1 MWRSPR
7 TGVLGGSFNPVHRD
21 HMELALLAREL
32 CALDEVL
39 FVPNNAPPHRHA
51 PQTAYADRL
60 AMLALAVEPYQSC
73 NFKLSDLESEPKVN
87 HYTYDTLKRLRAQ
100 VGPQHGLFFILGLD
114 SLLYLDEW
122 HKGLQ
127 LTDYAH
133 LVCIARVGYTL
144 SLPEHKEALRAYIEN
159 RALLIGEDTAKM
171 PTEDLS
177 QAVPKKAPADSAQGQ
192 PAGIAQSE
200 QRVQPTQSDITTQY
214 AVNSQPNTPNT
225 PDTAVDAAS
234 EAESAPG
241 LPLSI
246 RSKERWRGE
255 LQEILSAPCG
265 QILVVRR
272 KLHELSSTVLRQTL
286 AQYYISGNDTLLQ
299 SLQGLI
305 DPVVLRYIL
314 SRRLY
319 AP

>member
-21 HMELALLAREL
+21 HIELALLAREL
-32 CALDEVL
+32 CSLDEVL

-60 AMLALAVEPYQSC
+60 AMLTLAVEPYQSC

-87 HYTYDTLKRLRAQ
+87 HYTYDTLKKLRAQ

-127 LTDYAH
+127 LTDFAH

-144 SLPEHKEALRAYIEN
+144 SLPEHKQALRAYIESH
-159 RALLIGEDTAKM
+159 ALLIGEDTAKM
-171 PTEDLS
+171 PAETLS
-177 QAVPKKAPADSAQGQ
+177 QAAPEKAPDGSTQVP
-192 PAGIAQSE
+192 PAGAALRE
-200 QRVQPTQSDITTQY
+200 RRVQLTQNDVTTQY
-214 AVNSQPNTPNT
+214 AVNSQPNTP
-225 PDTAVDAAS
+225 DTAVDAA
-234 EAESAPG
+234 AETEIVPA

-246 RSKERWRGE
+246 RSKEAWRGE

-272 KLHELSSTVLRQTL
+272 KLHELSSTALRQTL
-286 AQYYISGNDTLLQ
+286 AQYYSSGDDTLLQ

-319 AP
+319 VP